1 MAAIT
6 VSYKK
11 TSMGL
16 LVPPLAQAP
25 NLCSGSMLLLTLNIA
40 EAIANVDWMNGAK
53 PSGRYSSTCAHNGIG
68 ANGMVSAI
76 QTNDGAV
83 SPVLI
88 PIPDSV
94 KGRGKGGRRD

>member
-11 TSMGL
+11 TSIGL
-16 LVPPLAQAP
+16 LVLPPAQVP
-25 NLCSGSMLLLTLNIA
+25 SLCSGSMLLLTSNIA
-40 EAIANVDWMNGAK
+40 EAIANVDGMNGAK
-53 PSGRYSSTCAHNGIG
+53 PPGRYSSTCAHNWIG
-68 ANGMVSAI
+68 ANGIVSAI
-76 QTNDGAV
+76 QINDGAV

-94 KGRGKGGRRD
+94 KGGVIKF